1 MSASLPRLR
10 HGLLQPG
17 VMLPYCLGMRVRSTT
32 FATRIIGFVVLV
44 TGSTSSAN
52 TCIEVPLKPIRHVC
66 GIVTNQLGETI
77 PNAKLTLLK
86 GGIELITIQTSP
98 NGKFEFGR
106 VEAGTYELRAQFD
119 GYLTVRSPLVI
130 VRPTPKCNRGLK
142 VTLPVVA
149 CGGGIGMARR

>member
-1 MSASLPRLR
+1 MKVTLAAFPTRLVGLFLLLP
-10 HGLLQPG
+10 
-17 VMLPYCLGMRVRSTT
+17 VSI
-32 FATRIIGFVVLV
+32 A
-44 TGSTSSAN
+44 SAN
-52 TCIEVPLKPIRHVC
+52 TCIEVPLKPIRHPC

-119 GYLTVRSPLVI
+119 GFLTVRSPIVI
-130 VRPTPKCNRGLK
+130 VRPTPKCNRGLN
-142 VTLPVVA
+142 VTLPLVT